1 LLFRCTGQILEG
13 KHLVRDIY
21 AFKKGFPY
29 PQLKLQVYN
38 ELDAYVKRQEQVSR
52 SMDNDN
58 SHMQLYLPFVGN
70 FARHVN
76 VPSRTHSFKHDLLA
90 ILL

>member
-1 LLFRCTGQILEG
+1 MFSFIGQILEG

-29 PQLKLQVYN
+29 PQLKLQVYK

-52 SMDNDN
+52 STYINL
-58 SHMQLYLPFVGN
+58 QYLKCLCNEISPRRFIVS
-70 FARHVN
+70 V
-76 VPSRTHSFKHDLLA
+76 
-90 ILL
+90 